1 MTMNTL
7 LETRALTV
15 SIGGKQVCREL
26 NLVVHGGE
34 RWGILGVNGVGKT
47 TLLHTLAGLKLP
59 VPGDVVLSGQS
70 LAGMKRRDVARICGL
85 MPQDSDD
92 AFPAT
97 VMETALI
104 GRHPHLPAWAWESA
118 EDERIACSA
127 LESVGL
133 AGIEQR
139 MTHTL
144 SGGERRRLALAT
156 LLVQNP
162 ALLLLDE
169 PVNHLDLHH
178 QIETLEL
185 LTEQAL
191 QHGKALVMVLHDVN
205 LAARYCDRL
214 LLLFGD
220 GKVLQG
226 KVDEVLNTENLARLY
241 HHPVHN
247 VEAEGRKLYYPA

>member
-1 MTMNTL
+1 MTTNTL

-15 SIGGKQVCREL
+15 SVGGKQVCREL
-26 NLVVHGGE
+26 NLVVQRGE
-34 RWGILGVNGVGKT
+34 RWGILGVNGAGKT
-47 TLLHTLAGLKLP
+47 TLLHTLAGLKMP
-59 VPGDVVLSGQS
+59 VTGNIFLNGQP
-70 LAGMKRRDVARICGL
+70 LAEMKRRDAARICGL

-92 AFPAT
+92 AFPST

-104 GRHPHLPAWAWESA
+104 GRHPYLPAWAWESV
-118 EDERIACSA
+118 EDEHIARSA
-127 LESVGL
+127 LESVELSGM
-133 AGIEQR
+133 EQR

-185 LTEQAL
+185 LTSQAS
-191 QHGKALVMVLHDVN
+191 QDGKTLLMVLHDVN
-205 LAARYCDRL
+205 LAARYCNRL

-220 GKVLQG
+220 GTTLQG

-241 HHPVHN
+241 HHPVHS

>member
-1 MTMNTL
+1 MKTYIL
-7 LETRALTV
+7 LEARELTV
-15 SIGGKQVCREL
+15 SVGGKQVCRGL

-34 RWGILGVNGVGKT
+34 CWGILGVNGVGKT
-47 TLLHTLAGLKLP
+47 TLLHTLAGLKMP
-59 VPGDVVLSGQS
+59 EAGDVFLNGQA
-70 LAGMKRRDVARICGL
+70 LAGMKRRKVARTCGL

-92 AFPAT
+92 AFPST
-97 VMETALI
+97 VMETVLI
-104 GRHPHLPAWAWESA
+104 GRHPHLSAWAWESA

-133 AGIEQR
+133 AGMEKR
-139 MTHTL
+139 LTHTL

-156 LLVQNP
+156 LLAQNP

-185 LTEQAL
+185 LTRQAS
-191 QHGKALVMVLHDVN
+191 QHSKTLLMVLHDVN
-205 LAARYCDRL
+205 LAARYCNRL

-220 GKVLQG
+220 GAALQG
-226 KVDEVLNTENLARLY
+226 TVDEVLNTENLARLY
-241 HHPVHN
+241 HHPVRS